1 MEEGI
6 RAERI
11 HTESPTEMFRE
22 LVEGALDHQH
32 LETSEESAFYLVE
45 LLSGFV
51 RPTGPY
57 ADLGAPPDQA
67 LAEIL
72 LAAIQS
78 DGHQRFAL
86 FQLTGD
92 LALFLTGFFADSL
105 DRRHVTPAYY
115 QQLGRTAY
123 TQAADCARPH
133 NRSTVFEELAE
144 NFAPFTGVLHEV
156 SERCTLLDER
166 NLLRLYER
174 YTAHGNPRDAEKL
187 HQHGISLAPPGSGL
201 VH

>member
-1 MEEGI
+1 MHKEA
-6 RAERI
+6 RTI
-11 HTESPTEMFRE
+11 HTESPAEMFKE

-32 LETSEESAFYLVE
+32 LETSDESAFYLVN
-45 LLSGFV
+45 LLAGFV
-51 RPTGPY
+51 NPVGPR
-57 ADLGAPPDQA
+57 ADLGSPPDQA

-72 LAAIQS
+72 LTAVRS
-78 DGHQRFAL
+78 DGHQRFVL

-105 DRRHVTPAYY
+105 EGRHVSPAYY

-123 TQAADCARPH
+123 AQAADCAQP
-133 NRSTVFEELAE
+133 SSAPVFAELAD

-156 SERCTLLDER
+156 SERCTMLDTSH
-166 NLLRLYER
+166 LMRLYER
-174 YTAHGNPRDAEKL
+174 YEAHGNARDAERLGK
-187 HQHGISLAPPGSGL
+187 HGLSVVPGSGL